1 MKNKQQSA
9 SSDDDNRKANNSNE
23 KTQYL
28 DANAS
33 TSQSKASP
41 IINFEDDDEHHDATE
56 RTPLFKNLKES
67 LKKNKYKVTLA
78 NQETSSSKPEAISK
92 KTVYYKTSIEK
103 WKPVGE
109 MKIHCPRCQAHKRP
123 VVKASKEHV
132 TDSSIVSAFFMA
144 CLPLYCSPC
153 CFLPQPTFEVL
164 RCSICDFEFGIYDH
178 KREIVFPNPNFN
190 FEL

>member
-41 IINFEDDDEHHDATE
+41 IINFDDEHHDATE

-67 LKKNKYKVTLA
+67 LKKNKYKVTLV